1 MYKTEKEIIS
11 PSGRYKAIISENKNC
26 CSLDVYVRQEDY
38 EHETGCVYGEY
49 WSRKNRTPI
58 LVDKGL
64 RAEFIAIQELRNLM
78 GEPDLPLTI
87 DWVRDFSFFKDA
99 RFLNPKDVKSFCQYI
114 NSESGEKK
122 LEQIEAKTI
131 IDFSGLCLVE
141 EIGCEDD
148 WQMGQMDAE
157 GSICCWG
164 YYGTL
169 KEAIKG
175 L

>member
-1 MYKTEKEIIS
+1 MSRIEKEIIS
-11 PSGRYKAIISENKNC
+11 PSGRYKAIISDNTNC
-26 CSLDVYVRQEDY
+26 CSLDVYILQEDY
-38 EHETGCVYGEY
+38 DYETGYVYGEY
-49 WSRKNRTPI
+49 WSRKNKNPI
-58 LVDKGL
+58 MVDKGL
-64 RAEFIAIQELRNLM
+64 KAEFIAIQKLRILM

-87 DWVRDFSFFKDA
+87 KWVRDFSFCNDV
-99 RFLNPKDVKSFCQYI
+99 RFLNPEDVKVFCQCVD
-114 NSESGEKK
+114 SESEEKK
-122 LEQIEAKTI
+122 FEQIEVKTI

-148 WQMGQMDAE
+148 WQMGQMDTE
-157 GSICCWG
+157 GSIFCWG